1 MPIRLVIADDFPLIL
16 CGIEHVLR
24 AEPDYEILARC
35 GDGNEA
41 LEAVRRLRP
50 DVLILD
56 SRMPA
61 LGSLEVIRAL
71 RRERS
76 TTRVVLHAENSEEEL
91 VQEAVHLGVHG
102 VVLKEMQPATL
113 LQCMRK
119 VHAGGTWLEWRAA
132 SQVLKDLRL
141 REDGAR
147 EAGLLTPRE
156 QEVLLLL
163 CRGLSNKDMAKL
175 LAIRE
180 PTVKV
185 HVRHLYE
192 KLHVKGRLALIR
204 YAEEKRLVRSIRS

>member
-1 MPIRLVIADDFPLIL
+1 MPIRLVIADDFPLLL
-16 CGIEHVLR
+16 CGIEHVLE
-24 AEPDYEILARC
+24 AEPDYEVLARC
-35 GDGNEA
+35 GDGNGA

-71 RRERS
+71 LRGRS
-76 TTRVVLHAENSEEEL
+76 ATRVVLHAESSEEEL
-91 VQEAVHLGVHG
+91 VREAVRLGVHG

-113 LQCMRK
+113 LQCVRK
-119 VHAGGTWLEWRAA
+119 VHAGGYWLEWRAA
-132 SQVLKDLRL
+132 SQVLKD
-141 REDGAR
+141 GTR
-147 EAGLLTPRE
+147 EAPGLLTRRE

-163 CRGLSNKDMAKL
+163 CRGLSNKDIAKL

-185 HVRHLYE
+185 HVRHIYE

-204 YAEEKRLVRSIRS
+204 YAEEKGLIRSIRS